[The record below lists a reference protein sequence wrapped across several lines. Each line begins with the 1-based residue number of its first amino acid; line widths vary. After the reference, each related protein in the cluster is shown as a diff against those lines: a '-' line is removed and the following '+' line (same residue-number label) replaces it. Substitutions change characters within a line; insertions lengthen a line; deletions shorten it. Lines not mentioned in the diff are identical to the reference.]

1 MNIKIKTTFSKA
13 RIETFYKFHFL
24 KKSTYK
30 FIELGMVLITF
41 IISLLGI
48 TILENLYVFAICLVL
63 GFVMVGTRNYRISSR
78 VKSFLNKNKPD
89 VMPYIIVITDD
100 KIEYIR
106 DNVTTIY
113 TYDKLVEISEI
124 DECFYIYVSE
134 NSAFIVPKHSVVYE
148 KRNDIRDFFIRK
160 ASENENLTFKQYK
173 FISIHDKEGVV

>member
-30 FIELGMVLITF
+30 FIELGMVIITF

-134 NSAFIVPKHSVVYE
+134 NSALIVPKHSVVYE